1 MIGSGSL
8 RDATVVSLMAY
19 AALSPAEVMRLRW
32 SDVRDGFLYLAA
44 DEAGGPARRVPLWDV
59 VAGDLERW
67 RRAAGPAPDGLVA
80 ADPAAGDIGSWRRWR
95 VESFAPAAT
104 AVGLKGLRPWALH
117 NTYLHLRLAEGATPA
132 EVTAE
137 TGVAKSEFSMMFAV
151 TRARAE
157 RGQEGNPLSGDAHIR
172 AARAPHGG

>member
-1 MIGSGSL
+1 
-8 RDATVVSLMAY
+8 V
-19 AALSPAEVMRLRW
+19 
-32 SDVRDGFLYLAA
+32 
-44 DEAGGPARRVPLWDV
+44 
-59 VAGDLERW
+59 
-67 RRAAGPAPDGLVA
+67 
-80 ADPAAGDIGSWRRWR
+80 DPAAGDIGSWRRWR
-95 VESFAPAAT
+95 EESFAPAAT

-132 EVTAE
+132 EATAE

-157 RGQEGNPLSGDAHIR
+157 REQEGNPVSGDAHIR